1 MIDLKELALYNLKD
15 KDKKLTNKEAKRARF
30 KLLRLLS
37 KGHNI
42 VVYISK
48 SLACIKVFRKLI
60 RRLILIDNYIR

>member
-1 MIDLKELALYNLKD
+1 VIDLKELALYNLKD

-30 KLLRLLS
+30 KLLRPLN

-48 SLACIKVFRKLI
+48 SLTCIKVFRKLI